1 MIYPVIQLAVAISFA
16 YTIYWDLYILKLPG
30 PKTFGGQWKFLT
42 FWNLWIQF
50 IYFTIS
56 FLSNLLGSKASKLQS
71 VRDYMFATLAFP
83 IGQFVGIVFWVLF
96 HLDRELVFPK
106 LLDQFFPNYINH
118 MMHSTVIPH
127 SFWNWSY
134 STMLTQARRQAW
146 PPPLF
151 SA

>member
-1 MIYPVIQLAVAISFA
+1 M
-16 YTIYWDLYILKLPG
+16 G
-30 PKTFGGQWKFLT
+30 
-42 FWNLWIQF
+42 WIQF

>member
-1 MIYPVIQLAVAISFA
+1 M
-16 YTIYWDLYILKLPG
+16 G
-30 PKTFGGQWKFLT
+30 
-42 FWNLWIQF
+42 WIQF

-118 MMHSTVIPH
+118 MMHSTVIPAQLLELVLLYH
-127 SFWNWSY
+127 AYPSKK
-134 STMLTQARRQAW
+134 TGMA
-146 PPPLF
+146 
-151 SA
+151 